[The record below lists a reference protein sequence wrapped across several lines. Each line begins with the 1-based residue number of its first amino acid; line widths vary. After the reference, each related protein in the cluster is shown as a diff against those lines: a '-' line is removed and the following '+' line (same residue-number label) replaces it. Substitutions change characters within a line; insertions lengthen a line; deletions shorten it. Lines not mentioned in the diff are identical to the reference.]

1 MTETKPNLLP
11 IIAGAAVVVAG
22 GIGAYFFF
30 NKASVPPTGVAGTG
44 TLTIVP
50 QKSLMAMSIS
60 TDGSALTQL
69 EQFLSPETK
78 KTYDKAIAQ
87 FKNSLASGDFDYEK
101 DVKPWIGKNVTIA
114 FLPSTK
120 TANLLPSQS
129 QDSIQNRIQNRYV
142 PMNNT
147 GSIQFVQNK
156 DTPEKG
162 AEKGAEKTAPAPQT
176 IPNLLLVIEVKDK
189 VSAEKFL
196 TEKIKTKAGGS
207 EKPSEYKGI
216 KITQYGEASKTV
228 STAMVGDYLI
238 ITPQEQSTQKAIDTF
253 KGEASLA
260 SSMSADDLKLKN
272 PVAQVYIPN
281 FGESIVELAALNP
294 NAETIPPESL
304 AQLKKVKAMNMGFGI
319 DDAGL
324 RFKVSGKFDPAT
336 ITALKN
342 SPNKIMGML
351 PSQSFSVITGF
362 NLKNSWEEFVKSAD
376 KTPEIK
382 KGIDDAR
389 SQLKSSPLA
398 IDLDKDIFGWMDG
411 EFAIA
416 TVSSKPEGVLAQTQG
431 LAPVLMFQ
439 TSNRA
444 GAESLL
450 KKFDDFAAKNGAKVA
465 QKDVSGVAVTE
476 WSASG
481 PGPGAIMSHGWNQKD
496 TFFFTFSPIVS
507 LFVPKPAITL
517 DADPAFKAIVS
528 TLPTNNVGYFYID
541 VDKTWSIYQTILPPA
556 EKEKIPADIKA
567 WIESVRG
574 LAVTAAYPN
583 QETAE
588 VEAILAL
595 KKGGK

>member
-22 GIGAYFFF
+22 GIGAYFFL
-30 NKASVPPTGVAGTG
+30 NKPNVTPTGVAGTG
-44 TLTIVP
+44 TLTVVP

-78 KTYDKAIAQ
+78 KTYDKAISQ
-87 FKNSLASGDFDYEK
+87 LRSNLASGDFDYDK
-101 DVKPWIGKNVTIA
+101 DVKPWIGKSATIA

-120 TANLLPSQS
+120 TANLLPSKS
-129 QDSIQNRIQNRYV
+129 QASLQNRYV
-142 PMNNT
+142 PMSSD

-156 DTPEKG
+156 ATPEKG
-162 AEKGAEKTAPAPQT
+162 VGKGVEKAAPEART
-176 IPNLLLVIEVKDK
+176 IPNLLIVLEVKDK
-189 VSAEKFL
+189 VGAEKFL
-196 TEKIKTKAGGS
+196 TEKVKTKAGDK
-207 EKPSEYKGI
+207 EKQSDYKGV
-216 KITQYGEASKTV
+216 KITQYGEGSKTA

-260 SSMSADDLKLKN
+260 SSISAEDLKLKN

-304 AQLKKVKAMNMGFGI
+304 AQLKKVKSMNMGFGI
-319 DDAGL
+319 DDAGV
-324 RFKVSGKFDPAT
+324 RFKVLGKFDAAT

-342 SPNKIMGML
+342 SPNKIMGMI
-351 PSQSFSVITGF
+351 PSQSFSVVTGF
-362 NLKNSWEEFVKSAD
+362 NLKNSWEEFVKSAE

-416 TVSSKPEGVLAQTQG
+416 SVSSKPEGILAQTQG
-431 LAPVLMFQ
+431 LAPILMFQ
-439 TSNRA
+439 TTNRA

-450 KKFDDFAAKNGAKVA
+450 KKFDDFASKNGAKVGL
-465 QKDVSGVAVTE
+465 KDVGGVAVTE
-476 WSASG
+476 WSAPGG
-481 PGPGAIMSHGWNQKD
+481 PGSIMSHGWNQKD
-496 TFFFTFSPIVS
+496 TFFITLSPIVS
-507 LFVPKPAITL
+507 LFVPKPAIAI

-528 TLPTNNVGYFYID
+528 TLPTSNVGYFYID
-541 VDKTWSIYQTILPPA
+541 ADKTWSIYQAILPAP
-556 EKEKIPADIKA
+556 EKEKIPAEVKA

>member
-1 MTETKPNLLP
+1 MTENKPNLLP

-22 GIGAYFFF
+22 GIGAYFFL
-30 NKASVPPTGVAGTG
+30 NKPSVTPTGGAGTG

-87 FKNSLASGDFDYEK
+87 IRSNLSSGDFDYEK
-101 DVKPWIGKNVTIA
+101 DVKPWIGKSATIA
-114 FLPSTK
+114 FLPSGK
-120 TANLLPSQS
+120 TANLLPSKS
-129 QDSIQNRIQNRYV
+129 QAGLQNRYV
-142 PMNNT
+142 PMSDT
-147 GSIQFVQNK
+147 GSIKFVQDK
-156 DTPEKG
+156 ATPDQGTEK
-162 AEKGAEKTAPAPQT
+162 ATPQT
-176 IPNLLLVIEVKDK
+176 VPNLLVVVEVKDK
-189 VSAEKFL
+189 AGAEKFL
-196 TEKIKTKAGGS
+196 TEKVKTKAGGT
-207 EKPSEYKGI
+207 EKQSDYKGV
-216 KITQYGEASKTV
+216 KITQYGEGSKLA
-228 STAMVGDYLI
+228 STAMLGDYLI

-294 NAETIPPESL
+294 QAETIPPESL
-304 AQLKKVKAMNMGFGI
+304 AQLKKVKSMNMGFGV
-319 DDAGL
+319 DDAGV
-324 RFKVSGKFDPAT
+324 RFKVLGKFDAAT
-336 ITALKN
+336 IAALKN
-342 SPNKIMGML
+342 SPNKIMGMI
-351 PSQSFSVITGF
+351 PSQAFSVVTGF

-382 KGIDDAR
+382 KSLDDAR
-389 SQLKSSPLA
+389 TQLKSSPLA
-398 IDLDKDIFGWMDG
+398 LDLDKEIFGWMDG

-416 TVSSKPEGVLAQTQG
+416 SVSTKPEGILAQTQG

-439 TSNRA
+439 TTNRA
-444 GAESLL
+444 GGESLL
-450 KKFDDFAAKNGAKVA
+450 KKFDDFAAKNGAKVDK
-465 QKDVSGVAVTE
+465 KDVGGVAVTE
-476 WSASG
+476 WSA
-481 PGPGAIMSHGWNQKD
+481 PGAPGAIISHGWNQKD
-496 TFFFTFSPIVS
+496 TLFITLSPVVS
-507 LFVPKPAITL
+507 LFVPKPAIAL

-528 TLPTNNVGYFYID
+528 TLPTSNVGYFYID
-541 VDKTWSIYQTILPPA
+541 ADKSWSLYQTILPPA
-556 EKEKIPADIKA
+556 EKEKIPAEVKA

>member
-1 MTETKPNLLP
+1 
-11 IIAGAAVVVAG
+11 
-22 GIGAYFFF
+22 
-30 NKASVPPTGVAGTG
+30 
-44 TLTIVP
+44 
-50 QKSLMAMSIS
+50 
-60 TDGSALTQL
+60 
-69 EQFLSPETK
+69 
-78 KTYDKAIAQ
+78 
-87 FKNSLASGDFDYEK
+87 
-101 DVKPWIGKNVTIA
+101 
-114 FLPSTK
+114 
-120 TANLLPSQS
+120 
-129 QDSIQNRIQNRYV
+129 
-142 PMNNT
+142 
-147 GSIQFVQNK
+147 VQNK
-156 DTPEKG
+156 ATPDKG
-162 AEKGAEKTAPAPQT
+162 AEKAAPEPRT
-176 IPNLLLVIEVKDK
+176 IPNFLVILEVKDK
-189 VSAEKFL
+189 VGAEKFL
-196 TEKIKTKAGGS
+196 TEKVKTKAGDK
-207 EKPSEYKGI
+207 EKQSDYKGV
-216 KITQYGEASKTV
+216 KITQYGEGSKTA

-260 SSMSADDLKLKN
+260 SSISAEDLKLKN

-304 AQLKKVKAMNMGFGI
+304 AQLKKVKSMNMGFGI
-319 DDAGL
+319 DDAGI
-324 RFKVSGKFDPAT
+324 RFKVLGKFEAAT

-342 SPNKIMGML
+342 SPNKIMGMI
-351 PSQSFSVITGF
+351 PSQSFSVVTGF
-362 NLKNSWEEFVKSAD
+362 NLKNSWEEFVKSAE

-382 KGIDDAR
+382 KSIDDTR

-416 TVSSKPEGVLAQTQG
+416 SVSSKPEGILAQTQG
-431 LAPVLMFQ
+431 LAPILMFQ

-450 KKFDDFAAKNGAKVA
+450 KKFDDFASKNGAKVG
-465 QKDVSGVAVTE
+465 QKDVGGVAVTE
-476 WSASG
+476 WSAPGG
-481 PGPGAIMSHGWNQKD
+481 PGSIMSHGWNQKD
-496 TFFFTFSPIVS
+496 TFFITLSPIVS
-507 LFVPKPAITL
+507 LFVPKPATAI

-541 VDKTWSIYQTILPPA
+541 ADKTWSIYQTILPPA
-556 EKEKIPADIKA
+556 EKEKIPAEVKA

-583 QETAE
+583 PESAE

>member
-22 GIGAYFFF
+22 GVGAYFFF
-30 NKASVPPTGVAGTG
+30 NKPNITPTGGAATG
-44 TLTIVP
+44 TLAIVP

-60 TDGSALTQL
+60 TDGTALTQL

-78 KTYDKAIAQ
+78 KSYDKAIAQ
-87 FKNSLASGDFDYEK
+87 LRSNLASGDFDYEK
-101 DVKPWIGKNVTIA
+101 DVKPWIGKSATIA
-114 FLPSTK
+114 FLPATK

-129 QDSIQNRIQNRYV
+129 QASFQNRYV
-142 PMNNT
+142 PMSSN
-147 GSIQFVQNK
+147 GSIQFVQNNP
-156 DTPEKG
+156 TPEKG
-162 AEKGAEKTAPAPQT
+162 AEKGAEKEVNAPKNAP
-176 IPNLLLVIEVKDK
+176 NVLVVLEVKDK
-189 VSAEKFL
+189 VGAEKFL
-196 TEKIKTKAGGS
+196 TEKVKTKAGNK
-207 EKPSEYKGI
+207 EKQSEYKGV
-216 KITQYGEASKTV
+216 KITQYGEGSQTA

-260 SSMSADDLKLKN
+260 SSITAEDLKLKN

-304 AQLKKVKAMNMGFGI
+304 AQLKKVKSMNMGFGI
-319 DDAGL
+319 DDAGI
-324 RFKVSGKFDPAT
+324 RFKVLGKFDPAT

-342 SPNKIMGML
+342 SPNKIMGMI
-351 PSQSFSVITGF
+351 PSQAFSVVTGF
-362 NLKNSWEEFVKSAD
+362 NLKGSWDEFVKSAD

-416 TVSSKPEGVLAQTQG
+416 SVSSKPEGILAQTQG
-431 LAPVLMFQ
+431 LAPVFMFQ

-450 KKFDDFAAKNGAKVA
+450 KKFDNFASQNGAKVG
-465 QKDVSGVAVTE
+465 QKDIGGVAVTE
-476 WSASG
+476 WSAPG
-481 PGPGAIMSHGWNQKD
+481 GPGAIISHGWNQKD
-496 TFFFTFSPIVS
+496 TFFITLSPIAS
-507 LFVPKPAITL
+507 LFVPKPASAL
-517 DADPAFKAIVS
+517 DSDPAFKAIVS
-528 TLPTNNVGYFYID
+528 TLPSNNVGYFYID
-541 VDKTWSIYQTILPPA
+541 ADKSWSIFQSILPAP
-556 EKEKIPADIKA
+556 EKEKIPAEVKA

-583 QETAE
+583 SESAE

>member
-1 MTETKPNLLP
+1 MTENKPNLLP

-30 NKASVPPTGVAGTG
+30 NKANVTPTGGAATG
-44 TLTIVP
+44 TLALVP

-87 FKNSLASGDFDYEK
+87 LRSNLSSGEFDYEK
-101 DVKPWIGKNVTIA
+101 DMKPWIGKSATIA

-120 TANLLPSQS
+120 TANLLPNQS
-129 QDSIQNRIQNRYV
+129 PSSFQNRYV
-142 PMNNT
+142 PMSSN

-156 DTPEKG
+156 ATPEKG
-162 AEKGAEKTAPAPQT
+162 STGKGAEKDAAAPKT
-176 IPNLLLVIEVKDK
+176 VPNVLVVLEVKDK
-189 VSAEKFL
+189 VGAEKFL
-196 TEKIKTKAGGS
+196 TEKVKTKAGDK
-207 EKPSEYKGI
+207 EKQSEYKGI
-216 KITQYGEASKTV
+216 KITQYGEGSKTT

-238 ITPQEQSTQKAIDTF
+238 ITPQEQFTQKAIDTF

-260 SSMSADDLKLKN
+260 SSISAEDLKLKN

-304 AQLKKVKAMNMGFGI
+304 AQLKKVKSMNMGFGI
-319 DDAGL
+319 DDAGI
-324 RFKVSGKFDPAT
+324 RFKVLGKFDAAT

-342 SPNKIMGML
+342 SPNKIMGMI
-351 PSQSFSVITGF
+351 PSQSFSVVTGF
-362 NLKNSWEEFVKSAD
+362 NLKNSWEEFVKSAE

-382 KGIDDAR
+382 KSIDETR

-398 IDLDKDIFGWMDG
+398 LDLDKEIFGWMDG

-416 TVSSKPEGVLAQTQG
+416 SVSSKPEGILAQTQG
-431 LAPVLMFQ
+431 LAPILMFQ

-450 KKFDDFAAKNGAKVA
+450 KKFDDFASKNGAKVG
-465 QKDVSGVAVTE
+465 QKDVGGVAVTE
-476 WSASG
+476 WSAPGG
-481 PGPGAIMSHGWNQKD
+481 PGSIMSHGWNQKD
-496 TFFFTFSPIVS
+496 TFFITLSPIVS
-507 LFVPKPAITL
+507 LFVPKPATAL

-541 VDKTWSIYQTILPPA
+541 ADKTWSIYQTILPPA
-556 EKEKIPADIKA
+556 EKEKIPAEVKA

-583 QETAE
+583 PESAE

>member
-1 MTETKPNLLP
+1 MTENKPNLLP
-11 IIAGAAVVVAG
+11 IIAGAAVLVAG

-30 NKASVPPTGVAGTG
+30 NKPNVTPTAGAATG
-44 TLTIVP
+44 TLALVP
-50 QKSLMAMSIS
+50 KKSLMAMSIS

-87 FKNSLASGDFDYEK
+87 LRSNLSSGDFDYEK
-101 DVKPWIGKNVTIA
+101 DVKPWIGKSATIA

-120 TANLLPSQS
+120 TANL
-129 QDSIQNRIQNRYV
+129 QNRYV
-142 PMNNT
+142 PMSSN

-156 DTPEKG
+156 ATPEKG
-162 AEKGAEKTAPAPQT
+162 TGTEKDAAVPQT
-176 IPNLLLVIEVKDK
+176 VPNVLVVLEVKDK
-189 VSAEKFL
+189 VGVEKFL
-196 TEKIKTKAGGS
+196 TEKVKTKAGDK
-207 EKPSEYKGI
+207 EKQSEYKGI
-216 KITQYGEASKTV
+216 KITQYGEGSKTT
-228 STAMVGDYLI
+228 STAIVGDYLI
-238 ITPQEQSTQKAIDTF
+238 ITPQEQFTQKAIDTF

-260 SSMSADDLKLKN
+260 SSISAEDLKLKN
-272 PVAQVYIPN
+272 PVAQVYFPN

-304 AQLKKVKAMNMGFGI
+304 AQLKKVKSMNMGFGI
-319 DDAGL
+319 DDAGI
-324 RFKVSGKFDPAT
+324 RFKVLGRFDAAT

-342 SPNKIMGML
+342 SPNKIMGMI
-351 PSQSFSVITGF
+351 PSQSFSVVTGF
-362 NLKNSWEEFVKSAD
+362 NLKNSWEEFVKSAE

-382 KGIDDAR
+382 KSIDETR

-398 IDLDKDIFGWMDG
+398 LDLDKEIFGWMDG

-416 TVSSKPEGVLAQTQG
+416 SVSSKPEGILAQTQG
-431 LAPVLMFQ
+431 LAPILMFQ

-450 KKFDDFAAKNGAKVA
+450 KKFDDFASKNGAKVG
-465 QKDVSGVAVTE
+465 QKDVGGVAVTE
-476 WSASG
+476 WSAPGG
-481 PGPGAIMSHGWNQKD
+481 PGSIMSHGWNQKD
-496 TFFFTFSPIVS
+496 TFFITLSPIVS
-507 LFVPKPAITL
+507 LFVPKPATAL

-541 VDKTWSIYQTILPPA
+541 ADKTWSIYQTILPPA
-556 EKEKIPADIKA
+556 EKEKIPAEVKA

-583 QETAE
+583 PESAE

-595 KKGGK
+595 KKGGKQIEDC

>member
-1 MTETKPNLLP
+1 MTENKPNLLP

-30 NKASVPPTGVAGTG
+30 NKPNITPTGGAATG
-44 TLTIVP
+44 TLTVVP

-78 KTYDKAIAQ
+78 KTYDKTIAQ
-87 FKNSLASGDFDYEK
+87 LRSDLVSEGFDYEK
-101 DVKPWIGKNVTIA
+101 DVKPWLGKTVTIA
-114 FLPSTK
+114 ILPSTK
-120 TANLLPSQS
+120 TANLLPSKS
-129 QDSIQNRIQNRYV
+129 QASLQNRYV
-142 PMNNT
+142 PMSSN

-156 DTPEKG
+156 ATPEKG
-162 AEKGAEKTAPAPQT
+162 TGAEKEAAAPKT
-176 IPNLLLVIEVKDK
+176 VPNVLAVIEIKDK

-196 TEKIKTKAGGS
+196 TKKIKTKAGVG
-207 EKPSEYKGI
+207 EKQSEYKGI
-216 KITQYGEASKTV
+216 KITQYGEGSQTV
-228 STAMVGDYLI
+228 STAMVGDYFI
-238 ITPQEQSTQKAIDTF
+238 VSPQEQSTQKAIDTF

-260 SSMSADDLKLKN
+260 NSMSAENLKLKN
-272 PVAQVYIPN
+272 PIIQVYVPN
-281 FGESIVELAALNP
+281 FGESIVEMAALNP
-294 NAETIPPESL
+294 NAETIPPETL
-304 AQLKKVKAMNMGFGI
+304 AQLKKVKSVNGGIGI
-319 DDAGL
+319 DDAGI
-324 RFKVSGKFDPAT
+324 RFKSLGKFDPAT

-342 SPNKIMGML
+342 SPNKIMGMI
-351 PSQSFSVITGF
+351 PSQSFSVVTGF

-382 KGIDDAR
+382 KSIDDTR

-398 IDLDKDIFGWMDG
+398 IDLDKEIFGWMDG

-416 TVSSKPEGVLAQTQG
+416 AVSSKPEGILAQTQG
-431 LAPVLMFQ
+431 LAPLLMFQ

-450 KKFDDFAAKNGAKVA
+450 KKFDDFASKNGAKVG

-476 WSASG
+476 WSAPGG
-481 PGPGAIMSHGWNQKD
+481 PGSIMSHGWNQKD
-496 TFFFTFSPIVS
+496 TFFITLSPIIS
-507 LFVPKPAITL
+507 LFVPKPATAL

-541 VDKTWSIYQTILPPA
+541 ADKTWSLYQSILPAP
-556 EKEKIPADIKA
+556 EKEKIPAEVKA

-583 QETAE
+583 PESAE

>member
-1 MTETKPNLLP
+1 MTENKPNLLP

-22 GIGAYFFF
+22 GIGAYFFL
-30 NKASVPPTGVAGTG
+30 NKANVTPTGGAGTG
-44 TLTIVP
+44 TLALVP

-78 KTYDKAIAQ
+78 KTYDKAITQ
-87 FKNSLASGDFDYEK
+87 LRSNLASGDFDYEK
-101 DVKPWIGKNVTIA
+101 DVKPWIGKSATIA

-120 TANLLPSQS
+120 TANLLPSQLQAS
-129 QDSIQNRIQNRYV
+129 LQNRYV
-142 PMNNT
+142 PMSSD

-156 DTPEKG
+156 ATPEKG
-162 AEKGAEKTAPAPQT
+162 IGKGVEKAAPEPRT
-176 IPNLLLVIEVKDK
+176 TPNFLVVLEVKDK
-189 VSAEKFL
+189 VGAEKFL
-196 TEKIKTKAGGS
+196 TEKVKTKAGDK
-207 EKPSEYKGI
+207 EKQSDYKGV
-216 KITQYGEASKTV
+216 KITQYGEGAKTA

-260 SSMSADDLKLKN
+260 SSISAEDLKLKN
-272 PVAQVYIPN
+272 PVAQVFIPN

-294 NAETIPPESL
+294 NPETIPPESL
-304 AQLKKVKAMNMGFGI
+304 AQLKKVKSMNMGFGI
-319 DDAGL
+319 DDAGV
-324 RFKVSGKFDPAT
+324 RFKVLGKFDAAT
-336 ITALKN
+336 ITSLKN
-342 SPNKIMGML
+342 SPNKIMGII
-351 PSQSFSVITGF
+351 PSQSFSVVTGF
-362 NLKNSWEEFVKSAD
+362 NLKNSWEEFVKSAE
-376 KTPEIK
+376 KTPELK

-416 TVSSKPEGVLAQTQG
+416 SVSSKPEGILAQTQG

-439 TSNRA
+439 TTNRA

-450 KKFDDFAAKNGAKVA
+450 KKFDDFAAKNGAKVG
-465 QKDVSGVAVTE
+465 QKDVGGVAVTE
-476 WSASG
+476 WSAPGG
-481 PGPGAIMSHGWNQKD
+481 PGSIISHGWNQKD
-496 TFFFTFSPIVS
+496 TFFITMSPIVS
-507 LFVPKPAITL
+507 LFVPKPAIAL
-517 DADPAFKAIVS
+517 DADPAFKAIVT

-541 VDKTWSIYQTILPPA
+541 ADKTWSIYQSILPPT
-556 EKEKIPADIKA
+556 EKEKIPAEVKA

-583 QETAE
+583 PESAE

>member
-22 GIGAYFFF
+22 GVGAYFFF
-30 NKASVPPTGVAGTG
+30 NKANITPTGGAATG
-44 TLTIVP
+44 TLALVP

-60 TDGSALTQL
+60 TDSAALSQL

-78 KTYDKAIAQ
+78 KSYDKAIAQ
-87 FKNSLASGDFDYEK
+87 FRTNLASGDFDYDK
-101 DVKPWIGKNVTIA
+101 DVKPWIGKSATIA
-114 FLPSTK
+114 FLPATK

-129 QDSIQNRIQNRYV
+129 QASLQNRYV
-142 PMNNT
+142 PMSSD

-156 DTPEKG
+156 PTPEKG
-162 AEKGAEKTAPAPQT
+162 VERGAGKDAAAPKNT
-176 IPNLLLVIEVKDK
+176 PNVLVVLEVKDK
-189 VSAEKFL
+189 VGAEKFL
-196 TEKIKTKAGGS
+196 TEKVKTKAGNK
-207 EKPSEYKGI
+207 EKQSEYKGV
-216 KITQYGEASKTV
+216 KITQYGEGSQTA

-260 SSMSADDLKLKN
+260 SSITAEDLKLKN

-281 FGESIVELAALNP
+281 FGESIVELAALSP
-294 NAETIPPESL
+294 SAETIPPESL
-304 AQLKKVKAMNMGFGI
+304 AQLKKVKSMNMGFGI
-319 DDAGL
+319 DDAGV
-324 RFKVSGKFDPAT
+324 RFKVLGKFDPAT

-342 SPNKIMGML
+342 SPNKIMGMI
-351 PSQSFSVITGF
+351 PSQAFSVVTGF
-362 NLKNSWEEFVKSAD
+362 NLKGSWDEFVKSAD

-416 TVSSKPEGVLAQTQG
+416 SVSSKPEGILAQTQG

-439 TSNRA
+439 TTNRA

-450 KKFDDFAAKNGAKVA
+450 KKFDDFASKNGAKVGK
-465 QKDVSGVAVTE
+465 KDIGGVAVTE
-476 WSASG
+476 WSATG
-481 PGPGAIMSHGWNQKD
+481 GPGAIISHGWSQKD
-496 TFFFTFSPIVS
+496 TFFITLSPIVS
-507 LFVPKPAITL
+507 LFVPKPAIAL

-528 TLPTNNVGYFYID
+528 TLPTSNVGYFYID
-541 VDKTWSIYQTILPPA
+541 ADKSWSLYQSFLPAP
-556 EKEKIPADIKA
+556 EKEKIPAEVKA
-567 WIESVRG
+567 WIASVRG
-574 LAVTAAYPN
+574 LAVTAAYSN
-583 QETAE
+583 SESAE